1 MSNLNNL
8 VGQQFGRLTVL
19 QRDTKKTKKVS
30 WLCLCDCG
38 NKVSVYS
45 SNLTSG
51 NTTSCGCKKVEVGK
65 NKLKDLK
72 GQRFGRWTV
81 LFRDETKN
89 GGNAYWICECD
100 CGIIKSVY
108 SQNLLRGKSISCGC
122 YRAENPSHVNDLTGK
137 RFGKLVALKV
147 SEIKKDSNQWWLCQC
162 DCGNTVTVRSV
173 CLIRG
178 DTTSC
183 GCYQKE
189 RAGAYLF
196 KDLTGMQFGRLTVLT
211 RAHGNYKHAYW
222 RCKCECGNI
231 VEAVDG
237 YNLTHG
243 YTQSCGCLTISHG
256 EKYILEYL
264 EKRGLI
270 AGIDY
275 RTQVTFNNL
284 KGVGNL
290 PLSYDIELMGEH
302 HCLIEYQGR
311 QHFEAIPF
319 FGGKNQLEIQLEHD
333 KRKRNYAR
341 AHQIKLWEIPYE
353 ANTYDKIAQYMR
365 MILMD

>member
-100 CGIIKSVY
+100 CG
-108 SQNLLRGKSISCGC
+108 
-122 YRAENPSHVNDLTGK
+122 
-137 RFGKLVALKV
+137 
-147 SEIKKDSNQWWLCQC
+147 
-162 DCGNTVTVRSV
+162 
-173 CLIRG
+173 
-178 DTTSC
+178 
-183 GCYQKE
+183 
-189 RAGAYLF
+189 
-196 KDLTGMQFGRLTVLT
+196 
-211 RAHGNYKHAYW
+211 
-222 RCKCECGNI
+222 NI

-275 RTQVTFNNL
+275 RTQVTFDNL

-353 ANTYDKIAQYMR
+353 ANTYDKVAQYMR